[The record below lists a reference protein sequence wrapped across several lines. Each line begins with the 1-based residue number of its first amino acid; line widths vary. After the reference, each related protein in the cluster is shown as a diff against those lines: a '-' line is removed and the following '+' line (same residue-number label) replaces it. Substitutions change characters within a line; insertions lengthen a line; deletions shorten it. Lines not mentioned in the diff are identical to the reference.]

1 MEETIPI
8 VKAQGNVEILGLM
21 VSLNRCERGKG
32 DKGALEE
39 IKDLYGFETAAI
51 VSMDEIID
59 YLVEKK
65 VIDDELKSRLDAY
78 YDEYGVK

>member
-1 MEETIPI
+1 
-8 VKAQGNVEILGLM
+8 M

-39 IKDLYGFETAAI
+39 VSELYGFPTAAI
-51 VSMDEIID
+51 VSMDEVVE

-65 VIDDELKSRLDAY
+65 LIDDELKGRIDAY
-78 YDEYGVK
+78 YAEYGVKK